1 MGTIFCR
8 PPRRAGLIGF
18 KGVSAL
24 LLLYLLGILVLS
36 EKIPTKFTMSTKLT
50 ETLQLPCGAT
60 LKNRLGKSAMSENM
74 GSRGYTSNEKFN
86 RLYARWA
93 EGGIGLLITGNV
105 MVDRFA
111 LGEAHNVVI
120 EQRIQDP
127 NLPLWAAAGKK
138 EGTHIWVQLNHP
150 GKQSPKF
157 LSKEP
162 VAPSAIPLKKPLDR
176 LFNTPRALTESEI
189 FDIIAR
195 FAYAAK
201 VCKESGF
208 TGVQIHGA
216 HGYLVSQFLSPT
228 HNQRNDQ
235 WGGSIENRMRF
246 VEEVY
251 LAIRKEVGA
260 AFPVG
265 IKLNS
270 ADFQKGGFTQEDSM
284 AVVKRLS
291 DLGMDLIEI
300 SGGTYETPAMM
311 GAKVKASTRAREA
324 YFLDYC
330 EEVRKLVSSPL
341 MLTGGFRSLQGM
353 EEALDSCAC
362 DIIGVARSLAIQPDF
377 PNQLLSGATVTSQV
391 KPLTTGWKFLDKTFP
406 LEIIWYTD
414 QLHLMGEGKEPNLKK
429 SALGSVWTMVYK
441 LGKNSLKKVR

>member
-1 MGTIFCR
+1 
-8 PPRRAGLIGF
+8 
-18 KGVSAL
+18 
-24 LLLYLLGILVLS
+24 
-36 EKIPTKFTMSTKLT
+36 MSTKLT
-50 ETLQLPCGAT
+50 ETLQLPCGAI
-60 LKNRLGKSAMSENM
+60 LKNRIGKSAMSENM

-86 RLYARWA
+86 RLYAQWA

-120 EQRIQDP
+120 EQGIQDA

-138 EGTHIWVQLNHP
+138 GGTHIWVQLNHP

-162 VAPSAIPLKKPLDR
+162 VAPSAISLKKPLDR
-176 LFNTPRALTESEI
+176 LFNTPRALTEAEI
-189 FDIIAR
+189 LDIIAR

-208 TGVQIHGA
+208 TGVQIYGA

-228 HNQRNDQ
+228 HNQRKDR
-235 WGGSIENRMRF
+235 WGGSLENRMRF
-246 VEEVY
+246 VKEVY
-251 LAIRKEVGA
+251 LAIRKEVGDS
-260 AFPVG
+260 FPIG

-284 AVVKRLS
+284 EVIKQLS
-291 DLGMDLIEI
+291 VLGMDLIEI
-300 SGGTYETPAMM
+300 SGGTYEAPAMM
-311 GAKVKASTRAREA
+311 GAVQKESTKAREA

-330 EEVRKLVSSPL
+330 EMVRKLVTCPL
-341 MLTGGFRSLQGM
+341 MLTGGFQSAEGM
-353 EEALDSCAC
+353 NAALASGAC
-362 DIIGVARSLAIQPDF
+362 DVIGVARSLAIQPDF
-377 PNQLLSGATVTSQV
+377 PNQLMSGATVTSQV

-414 QLHLMGEGKEPNLKK
+414 QLHLMGEGKNPNPKK
-429 SALGSVWTMVYK
+429 SALGSVLSMVYK
-441 LGKNSLKKVR
+441 LGKNAIKRVR

>member
-1 MGTIFCR
+1 
-8 PPRRAGLIGF
+8 
-18 KGVSAL
+18 
-24 LLLYLLGILVLS
+24 
-36 EKIPTKFTMSTKLT
+36 MSTKLT
-50 ETLQLPCGAT
+50 ETLQLPCGAI
-60 LKNRLGKSAMSENM
+60 LKNRICKSAMSENM

-86 RLYARWA
+86 RLYARWE

-120 EQRIQDP
+120 EQGIQDA

-138 EGTHIWVQLNHP
+138 RGTHIWVQLNHP

-162 VAPSAIPLKKPLDR
+162 VAPSAISLKKPLDR
-176 LFNTPRALTESEI
+176 LFNTPRALTELEI
-189 FDIIAR
+189 LDIIAR

-201 VCKESGF
+201 VCKESRF

-228 HNQRNDQ
+228 HNQRKDR
-235 WGGSIENRMRF
+235 WGGSLENRMRF

-251 LAIRKEVGA
+251 LTIRKGVGA
-260 AFPVG
+260 DFPIG

-270 ADFQKGGFTQEDSM
+270 ADFQKGGFTKEDSM

-300 SGGTYETPAMM
+300 SGGTYESPAMM
-311 GAKVKASTRAREA
+311 GAAQKESTKAREA

-330 EEVRKLVSSPL
+330 EEVRKLVTCPL
-341 MLTGGFRSLQGM
+341 MLTGGFRSAEGM
-353 EEALDSCAC
+353 NAALASGAC
-362 DIIGVARSLAIQPDF
+362 DVIGVARSLAIQPDF
-377 PNQLLSGATVTSQV
+377 PNQLMSGATVTSQV

-414 QLHLMGEGKEPNLKK
+414 QLHLMGEGKNPNPKK
-429 SALGSVWTMVYK
+429 SALGSVLSMMFK
-441 LGKNSLKKVR
+441 LGKNAIKRVR

>member
-1 MGTIFCR
+1 M
-8 PPRRAGLIGF
+8 
-18 KGVSAL
+18 K
-24 LLLYLLGILVLS
+24 
-36 EKIPTKFTMSTKLT
+36 PTSITDTLT
-50 ETLQLPCGAT
+50 LPCGAV
-60 LKNRLGKSAMSENM
+60 LKNRIGKSAMSENM

-120 EQRIQDP
+120 EQGIQDA
-127 NLPLWAAAGKK
+127 NLPHWAAAGKK
-138 EGTHIWVQLNHP
+138 DGTHIWVQLNHP

-176 LFNTPRALTESEI
+176 LFNTPRALTEDEI
-189 FDIIAR
+189 LEIIAR
-195 FAYAAK
+195 FAYAAR

-216 HGYLVSQFLSPT
+216 HGYLVSQFLSPS
-228 HNQRNDQ
+228 HNQRTDR
-235 WGGSIENRMRF
+235 WGGTLENRMRF
-246 VEEVY
+246 VKKVY

-260 AFPVG
+260 SFPVS

-270 ADFQKGGFTQEDSM
+270 ADFQKGGFTQEDSRE
-284 AVVKRLS
+284 VIKQLS
-291 DLGMDLIEI
+291 ALGMDLIEI
-300 SGGTYETPAMM
+300 SGGTYEAPAMM
-311 GAKVKASTRAREA
+311 GAAQKESTQQREA
-324 YFLDYC
+324 YFLTYC
-330 EEVRKLVSSPL
+330 EEVRKLVQSPL
-341 MLTGGFRSLQGM
+341 MLTGGFRSAQGM
-353 EEALDSCAC
+353 NAALESGAC
-362 DIIGVARSLAIQPDF
+362 DVIGIARSLAIQPDF
-377 PNQLLSGATVTSQV
+377 PNQLLSGSAVTSQV

-414 QLHLMGEGKEPNLKK
+414 QLHFMGEGKNPKPKK
-429 SALGSVWTMVYK
+429 SALGSVLSMVYK
-441 LGKNSLKKVR
+441 LGKNAVKKVR

>member
-1 MGTIFCR
+1 MTL
-8 PPRRAGLIGF
+8 P
-18 KGVSAL
+18 
-24 LLLYLLGILVLS
+24 
-36 EKIPTKFTMSTKLT
+36 KITDS
-50 ETLQLPCGAT
+50 LQLPCGVV
-60 LKNRLGKSAMSENM
+60 LKNRIGKSAMSENM
-74 GSRGYTSNEKFN
+74 GSRGFFSNEKFV
-86 RLYARWA
+86 RLYSRWA
-93 EGGIGLLITGNV
+93 AGGTGLLITGNV
-105 MVDRFA
+105 MVDSRA

-120 EQRIQDP
+120 EIGIQDSF
-127 NLPLWAAAGKK
+127 LPLWAAAGKK

-176 LFNTPRALTESEI
+176 LFNTPRALSESEI
-189 FDIIAR
+189 LDLIER
-195 FAYAAK
+195 FGYAAR
-201 VCKESGF
+201 VCKDNGF

-228 HNQRNDQ
+228 HNQRTDR
-235 WGGSIENRMRF
+235 WGGSLENRMRF

-270 ADFQKGGFTQEDSM
+270 ADFQKGGFSKEDSM

-300 SGGTYETPAMM
+300 SGGTYESPAMM
-311 GAKVKASTRAREA
+311 GAAQKESTRAREA

-330 EEVRKLVSSPL
+330 EEVRKLVTSPL
-341 MLTGGFRSLQGM
+341 MLTGGFRSAEGM
-353 EEALDSCAC
+353 NAALASGAC
-362 DIIGVARSLAIQPDF
+362 DVIGIARAVAIQPNF
-377 PNQLLSGATVTSQV
+377 PNDLLSGAPVTSQV
-391 KPLTTGWKFLDKTFP
+391 KPLSTGWTFLDKIFP

-414 QLHLMGEGKEPNLKK
+414 QLHLMGEGKNPDTNK
-429 SALGSVWTMVYK
+429 SALGSVLSMVYK
-441 LGKNSLKKVR
+441 LGKNAVKKVR

>member
-1 MGTIFCR
+1 M
-8 PPRRAGLIGF
+8 
-18 KGVSAL
+18 KSAQL
-24 LLLYLLGILVLS
+24 
-36 EKIPTKFTMSTKLT
+36 TKNLT
-50 ETLQLPCGAT
+50 LPCGAV

-74 GSRGYTSNEKFN
+74 GSSGYTSNEKFN

-120 EQRIQDP
+120 EQGIKDS

-138 EGTHIWVQLNHP
+138 DGTHIWVQLNHP

-176 LFNTPRALTESEI
+176 LFNTPRALLEEEI
-189 FDIIAR
+189 LDLIAR

-228 HNQRNDQ
+228 HNQREDR
-235 WGGSIENRMRF
+235 WGGSLENRMRF
-246 VEEVY
+246 VKEVY
-251 LAIRKEVGA
+251 LAIRQTVGND
-260 AFPVG
+260 FPVG

-270 ADFQKGGFTQEDSM
+270 ADFQKGGFTQEESM
-284 AVVKRLS
+284 EVIKHLCA
-291 DLGMDLIEI
+291 LGMDLIEI
-300 SGGTYETPAMM
+300 SGGTYEAPAMM
-311 GAKVKASTRAREA
+311 GASQKESTKTREA
-324 YFLDYC
+324 YFLTYC
-330 EEVRKLVSSPL
+330 EDVRKQVSCPL
-341 MLTGGFRSLQGM
+341 MLTGGFRSAEGM
-353 EEALDSCAC
+353 NAALASGAC
-362 DIIGVARSLAIQPDF
+362 DVIGVARSLAIQPDF
-377 PNQLLSGATVTSQV
+377 PNQLLSSATVTSQV

-414 QLHLMGEGKEPNLKK
+414 QLHLMGEGKNPNPKK
-429 SALGSVWTMVYK
+429 SALGSVWNMVYK
-441 LGKNSLKKVR
+441 LGKNSIKKVR